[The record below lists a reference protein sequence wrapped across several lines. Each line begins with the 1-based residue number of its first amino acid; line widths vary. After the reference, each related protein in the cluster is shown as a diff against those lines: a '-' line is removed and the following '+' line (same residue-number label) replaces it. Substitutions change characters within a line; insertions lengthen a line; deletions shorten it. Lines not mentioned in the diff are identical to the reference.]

1 MEYAIG
7 EAHMAGVDVMWP
19 LRQDQLRPE
28 AVPPASARAARIDQQ
43 DAELFAEPVTPTGWG
58 QVVGL
63 IAEEIRWL
71 KDGDFVMIEY
81 GQSTDDAIAPYAQVA
96 LDEEGYWCEIV
107 SNDFLPG
114 DTWPLHGDLLKE
126 AGWDAPDSA
135 CPNWHS
141 LRTGCQATAEAVL
154 AGLRYGR
161 GCVDVRN
168 LNWRPA
174 SAPPE
179 LG

>member
-1 MEYAIG
+1 MEYASG

-28 AVPPASARAARIDQQ
+28 AVPPASARAVRV
-43 DAELFAEPVTPTGWG
+43 DAEDGELFAEPGTRTGWG

-81 GQSTDDAIAPYAQVA
+81 GESTDDAIAPYAQVA

-107 SNDFLPG
+107 SNDYLPG
-114 DTWPLHGDLLKE
+114 DTWPLHGDVLKE
-126 AGWDAPDSA
+126 AGWNAPDA
-135 CPNWHS
+135 HCPNWHS
-141 LRTGCQATAEAVL
+141 LRTGSQTTAVAVL
-154 AGLRYGR
+154 AGLREGR
-161 GCVDVRN
+161 GCADVR
-168 LNWRPA
+168 LLSWHTGMM
-174 SAPPE
+174 PPSV
-179 LG
+179 